1 MFKFGCYVCCD
12 GWFGRLL
19 VDVLVCW
26 AGCLLLDG
34 CFVCFAVCVVCW
46 FGDLAVWGVVGDAFL
61 LVGLL
66 VSGGVCLEF
75 VAGLFA
81 W

>member
-12 GWFGRLL
+12 GWFGGLL
-19 VDVLVCW
+19 VGVLTCW

-34 CFVCFAVCVVCW
+34 LFRLLCGMCGVLVW
-46 FGDLAVWGVVGDAFL
+46 GFGGLGVVGDAFL